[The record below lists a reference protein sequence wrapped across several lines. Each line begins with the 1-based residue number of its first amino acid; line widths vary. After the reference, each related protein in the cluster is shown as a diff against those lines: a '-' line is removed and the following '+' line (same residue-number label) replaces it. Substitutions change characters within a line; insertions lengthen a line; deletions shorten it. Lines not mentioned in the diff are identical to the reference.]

1 MYPKNTTAAGW
12 PFQEIARGVSD
23 YRRRQRD
30 YRKLR
35 DMPDSLLDDIGITRD
50 QIGRVRKRSF
60 F

>member
-12 PFQEIARGVSD
+12 PFRDVVRGVSD

-35 DMPDSLLDDIGITRD
+35 DMPDALLDDIGVTRD
-50 QIGRVRKRSF
+50 QIGRVKRWSLF
-60 F
+60 

>member
-12 PFQEIARGVSD
+12 PFLEVVRGVSD

-35 DMPDSLLDDIGITRD
+35 EMPDSLLDDIGITRD
-50 QIGRVRKRSF
+50 QIGGVRKPWF